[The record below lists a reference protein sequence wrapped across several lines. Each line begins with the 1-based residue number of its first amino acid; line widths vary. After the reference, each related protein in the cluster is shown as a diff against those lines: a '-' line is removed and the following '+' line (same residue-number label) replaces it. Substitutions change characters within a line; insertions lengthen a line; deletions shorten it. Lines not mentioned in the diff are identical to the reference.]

1 MLGNE
6 GHCQSFRS
14 ILKTGGRVQVLSFPR
29 YHEILVLRPKKT
41 TINIQYCISLKTL
54 GYSNKHEIPI

>member
-14 ILKTGGRVQVLSFPR
+14 ILKTGGRAR
-29 YHEILVLRPKKT
+29 NHEILVLRPKKT